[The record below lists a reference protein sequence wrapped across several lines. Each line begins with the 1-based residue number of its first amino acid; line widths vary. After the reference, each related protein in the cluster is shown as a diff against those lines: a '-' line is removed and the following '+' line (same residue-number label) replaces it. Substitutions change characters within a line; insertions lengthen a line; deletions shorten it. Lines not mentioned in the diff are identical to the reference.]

1 MKIGNISQ
9 TVLKRSVLKQLHAH
23 REEALWSPTVEET
36 CSGIE
41 VKDGRSV
48 VISST
53 AIYGDEKDLGHYG
66 IAKAVNDVASRGG
79 KPIGV
84 EIVIQLPPYAYESRL
99 KTMVSYMEE
108 TCHKYEMQIL
118 GIQATVCPVIRSSM
132 VHVTAIGA
140 LDKDD
145 VLQSSSAKPDMDILL
160 LNGVGTEG
168 ALRILNMSEEK
179 IKERFIPS
187 FFQGLS
193 KCREELVVIEP
204 IQMALEAG
212 AIAIH
217 QLGEGGILASLW
229 ELGEAAGVGLELD
242 LKKMIIRQDV
252 IEICEFSGVNPY
264 QLSATGSVL
273 IVAEDGDLLKEKL
286 EEKGYL
292 CEVIGKTTGRNERV
306 IFNGEEKRYLD
317 RPTQGELQKLYENKG
332 ELHA

>member
-1 MKIGNISQ
+1 
-9 TVLKRSVLKQLHAH
+9 
-23 REEALWSPTVEET
+23 
-36 CSGIE
+36 
-41 VKDGRSV
+41 
-48 VISST
+48 
-53 AIYGDEKDLGHYG
+53 
-66 IAKAVNDVASRGG
+66 
-79 KPIGV
+79 
-84 EIVIQLPPYAYESRL
+84 
-99 KTMVSYMEE
+99 
-108 TCHKYEMQIL
+108 
-118 GIQATVCPVIRSSM
+118 
-132 VHVTAIGA
+132 
-140 LDKDD
+140 DKDD

-193 KCREELVVIEP
+193 KCREELIVIEP
-204 IQMALEAG
+204 IQMAIEAG